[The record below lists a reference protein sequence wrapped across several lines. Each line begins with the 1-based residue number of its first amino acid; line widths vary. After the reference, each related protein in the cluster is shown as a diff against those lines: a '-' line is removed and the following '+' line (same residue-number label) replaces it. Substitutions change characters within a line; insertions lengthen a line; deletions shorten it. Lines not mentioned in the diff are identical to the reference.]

1 MLYNNDATITVC
13 LILFIL
19 CFNCK
24 LILFTKLIIALCI
37 FRKYSKYL
45 IMGKFFCE
53 AFSDHTLYLSL
64 DC

>member
-1 MLYNNDATITVC
+1 MFYNNDAAITIC

-24 LILFTKLIIALCI
+24 LIIFTKLIIALFI
-37 FRKYSKYL
+37 FGKYL
-45 IMGKFFCE
+45 IMGKFSCE